1 MTILE
6 GPAASLV
13 TLYATEAN
21 GSTVQL
27 EAVRKGRYSMRFV
40 TMFAP
45 TLEAVAKLDR
55 PACYHRTL
63 FYLLTVLDPIQFR
76 KVSAREIAEATCQST
91 ASTERALAMLSADG
105 LILANEGVTAAKGR
119 RLSNRIAWMAT
130 ADLHSQTP
138 SDPEVTDSRGR

>member
-1 MTILE
+1 MTDLND
-6 GPAASLV
+6 PAPALV

-27 EAVRKGRYSMRFV
+27 EAVRRGRYSMRFV

-45 TLEAVAKLDR
+45 TLEAVARLDR

-76 KVSAREIAEATCQST
+76 KVSAREIAEATVQST
-91 ASTERALAMLSADG
+91 ASCERALAMLSADG
-105 LILANEGVTAAKGR
+105 LILANGGATAAKGR
-119 RLSNRIAWMAT
+119 RLTNRLAWMAT
-130 ADLHSQTP
+130 ADLHCQTP
-138 SDPEVTDSRGR
+138 SDPEITDARGR